1 MPAPKRYF
9 DQDSGPRDSGPH
21 KRSRGDDF
29 EQRGGR
35 GRGGARG
42 GGGGR
47 GGGRGGGGRGRG
59 GARGGRG
66 GFSDDRPKKE
76 AFKPKEGWIS
86 AGLKAHADAA
96 AESSKPKD
104 AKGADA
110 DPLAHQTTLY
120 LTNLPPTL
128 TSPQLQLI
136 FSSYAPVR
144 AAFVVSTGGGNGPKA
159 DDPSFGGSS
168 ANTISLKAGRDRT
181 GKVASRGFGY
191 VRFVLRADA
200 EQCLAEWGTKE
211 GIPRSAVRELELQDG
226 LEGLEWDKVTGAG
239 GIHMSWAKKKLRDGE
254 KPEGAAA
261 DWKEKKDKKDKKDKV
276 VKAAAP
282 VEGGDEDEA
291 QAEENWR
298 PGVWDHNAVRT
309 VIVQG
314 LPLPG
319 EEGST
324 EVDADDDKK
333 DADEGDESKMDVDA
347 GADGE
352 GEGDAAGAVKKGKL
366 IDWKKAI
373 RQRAKKVGDPEDV
386 KFPVRLAS
394 GEQVALVVMYT
405 PREAHALMTKMNNHV
420 FRGVMVSAAIKS
432 SWDLCQRQ
440 GRAKG
445 GGRLLIRNL
454 GFDVKV
460 ADLRAAFA
468 RFGPLHSIT
477 LPVDPATSKGR
488 GFAFVYFVSR
498 GHAEKALAAVNGT
511 RVYAGMA
518 AERVATEGGKEGK
531 KKEVREKKKAEKT
544 ASGGGGGDKGRVVA
558 VDWALSQEE
567 WKKAQEGEKEG
578 AEASGSEAD
587 EESGSG
593 SDSGSSDDEEDED
606 SDMSPVPEDLDAD
619 SDMSPEPVGAA
630 ERRRAEH
637 KDDGL
642 SDEGE
647 EDKPQQQKGT
657 TLFVRNMSFEATEAE
672 LYDLFKAFG
681 PVRYA
686 RIVYD
691 PTTKRSRGT
700 AFVCFWNDESAQAV
714 LNESQALNEGNFG
727 ETSTKKTSLLMAD
740 PSSSTASRLTLHG
753 RVLAAVPAVS
763 KNDADK
769 LREDRDKKG
778 AAKMDRRNLY
788 LMREGVI
795 FPTWAIAK
803 TLSAAD
809 MDARQSSFDAR
820 KSLLRSNP
828 SLYISR
834 TRLSIRQI
842 PLYVT
847 DGMLKRLAN
856 FAIREFDRDV
866 KSGHQKPLT
875 ADELVTFVPDASGA
889 KESAHDKVERKKGVP
904 LGKVRQSKILRQNDR
919 VDPVTG
925 LGRSKGY
932 GFLELGSHADALRFL
947 RWANANKEVNRLFR
961 TWWREELD
969 KMLEQVEKGEGKL
982 GKGVKVSEKDDRLK
996 RLREKRKELEEEERV
1011 AEDKASKREAAGRA
1025 LTGEGGRSSKCLII
1039 EFSIENAVTTK
1050 RRAEKVERAREK
1062 ARRVKENGE
1071 EESGDEAGSGDDDGD
1086 DASPRKKK
1094 GGKPAAA
1101 GKKGAH
1107 GRKRRAGHDGDDDDA
1122 EGASPSKKRSKKA
1135 PSEKAVDP
1143 DAPVK
1148 EGARIGSMIGRKRK
1162 MKGKR

>member
-9 DQDSGPRDSGPH
+9 DQDGGSRDEAPH
-21 KRSRGDDF
+21 KRSRGDGF
-29 EQRGGR
+29 QQRGR
-35 GRGGARG
+35 GRGGG
-42 GGGGR
+42 S
-47 GGGRGGGGRGRG
+47 GGGGRGRG

-96 AESSKPKD
+96 AESGKAKD
-104 AKGADA
+104 GKAADA

-144 AAFVVSTGGGNGPKA
+144 AAFVVSTAQNSGAKT
-159 DDPSFGGSS
+159 DEPSFAGSS

-211 GIPRSAVRELELQDG
+211 GVPRSAVRELELQEG
-226 LEGLEWDKVTGAG
+226 LEGVEWDKVCGTN
-239 GIHMSWAKKKLRDGE
+239 GIHMSWAKKKLREGE
-254 KPEGAAA
+254 KPEGGEKKPK
-261 DWKEKKDKKDKKDKV
+261 KEKKPV
-276 VKAAAP
+276 VAP
-282 VEGGDEDEA
+282 VEGDEEA
-291 QAEENWR
+291 HGEAGEQKWR

-324 EVDADDDKK
+324 EGNEGDDETKEG
-333 DADEGDESKMDVDA
+333 DEGDESKMDVDA
-347 GADGE
+347 GAD
-352 GEGDAAGAVKKGKL
+352 DAADADAAPAAKKGKL
-366 IDWKKAI
+366 IDWKKAL
-373 RQRAKKVGDPEDV
+373 RQRAKKVGDVEDV

-394 GEQVALVVMYT
+394 GEQVALVIMYT
-405 PREAHALMTKMNNHV
+405 PRQAHDLMSKMNNHV
-420 FRGVMVSAAIKS
+420 FRGVIISAAIKS

-460 ADLRAAFA
+460 ADLRTAFA

-518 AERVATEGGKEGK
+518 AERIATEGGKEGK

-567 WKKAQEGEKEG
+567 WKKVQEGEKDGE
-578 AEASGSEAD
+578 EASGSDAD

-593 SDSGSSDDEEDED
+593 SEDDSEEDDEDED
-606 SDMSPVPEDLDAD
+606 SDMSPVPEDLEED

-630 ERRRAEH
+630 ERRKAEH

-647 EDKPQQQKGT
+647 EDKPQQKGT
-657 TLFVRNMSFEATEAE
+657 TLFVRNMSFEATEPE

-714 LNESQALNEGNFG
+714 LNESRALNEGSFG

-769 LREDRDKKG
+769 LREERDKKG

-795 FPTWAIAK
+795 FPSWAIAK

-856 FAIREFDRDV
+856 HAIREFDRDV
-866 KSGHQKPLT
+866 KAGVQKPLT
-875 ADELVTFVPDASGA
+875 SDELVTFVPDASGA
-889 KESAHDKVERKKGVP
+889 KEPTWNKVERKKGIP

-932 GFLELGSHADALRFL
+932 GFLELGTHADALKFL

-982 GKGVKVSEKDDRLK
+982 GKGVKATEKDDRLK

-1011 AEDKASKREAAGRA
+1011 AQDKEAKREAAGRA
-1025 LTGEGGRSSKCLII
+1025 ATGEGGRSSKCLII

-1050 RRAEKVERAREK
+1050 RRAEKAERAREK

-1071 EESGDEAGSGDDDGD
+1071 PESDDEGASDEDE
-1086 DASPRKKK
+1086 DASPRKAGKK
-1094 GGKPAAA
+1094 GGKKGGAKG
-1101 GKKGAH
+1101 GK
-1107 GRKRRAGHDGDDDDA
+1107 KRRADDDGGESA
-1122 EGASPSKKRSKKA
+1122 AGSPSKKRAKKA
-1135 PSEKAVDP
+1135 GKEDEADK
-1143 DAPVK
+1143 PVK
-1148 EGARIGSMIGRKRK
+1148 EGARIGGLIGRKRK
-1162 MKGKR
+1162 EKKGGKR

>member
-9 DQDSGPRDSGPH
+9 DQDSGSQGGPP
-21 KRSRGDDF
+21 KRSRGDGF
-29 EQRGGR
+29 QQRGR
-35 GRGGARG
+35 GRGGGAPR
-42 GGGGR
+42 
-47 GGGRGGGGRGRG
+47 GGGRGRG
-59 GARGGRG
+59 GARGGRAS
-66 GFSDDRPKKE
+66 FSDDRPEKKE
-76 AFKPKEGWIS
+76 FKPKEGWIS

-96 AESSKPKD
+96 AASKQDK
-104 AKGADA
+104 A
-110 DPLAHQTTLY
+110 DPADPNAYQTTLY
-120 LTNLPPTL
+120 LSNLAPSL
-128 TSPQLQLI
+128 TSPQLTLI

-144 AAFVVSTGGGNGPKA
+144 AAFVVSTAQHAPASAG
-159 DDPSFGGSS
+159 DDAPDFGASS

-181 GKVASRGFGY
+181 GKASSRGFGY

-200 EQCLAEWGTKE
+200 EQCLAEWGAKD
-211 GIPRSAVRELELQDG
+211 GLPRSAVRELEHQEG
-226 LEGLEWDKVTGAG
+226 LEGVEWDKVCGPS
-239 GIHMSWAKKKLRDGE
+239 GIRMSWAKKKLREGE
-254 KPEGAAA
+254 KPEGGEKKPQ
-261 DWKEKKDKKDKKDKV
+261 KEKKEKKAPV
-276 VKAAAP
+276 AP
-282 VEGGDEDEA
+282 VEGEDA
-291 QAEENWR
+291 DQEEQQKWR
-298 PGVWDHNAVRT
+298 PGLWDHNAVRT

-324 EVDADDDKK
+324 EEADDEEKEK
-333 DADEGDESKMDVDA
+333 EEGDEAKMEVDA
-347 GADGE
+347 EAEDGAE
-352 GEGDAAGAVKKGKL
+352 AAAPAKKGKL
-366 IDWKKAI
+366 IDWKKAVK
-373 RQRAKKVGDPEDV
+373 QRARKIGDVEDV

-394 GEQVALVVMYT
+394 GEQVALVIMAT
-405 PREAHALMTKMNNHV
+405 PRNAHDLMSKMNNHV
-420 FRGVMVSAAIKS
+420 FRGVLVSAAIKS

-440 GRAKG
+440 GRSKG

-454 GFDVKV
+454 GFDITV

-477 LPVDPATSKGR
+477 LPVDPATKKGR

-518 AERVATEGGKEGK
+518 AERIATEGGKEGK
-531 KKEVREKKKAEKT
+531 KKEVRQKKKAAKSE
-544 ASGGGGGDKGRVVA
+544 SGGGGGEKGRVVA
-558 VDWALSQEE
+558 VDWALSQED
-567 WKKAQEGEKEG
+567 WKKVQEEEKG
-578 AEASGSEAD
+578 SEASGSEA
-587 EESGSG
+587 SG
-593 SDSGSSDDEEDED
+593 SDDDSEDSDEENSDDD

-619 SDMSPEPVGAA
+619 SDMSPEPVSAA
-630 ERRRAEH
+630 QRNAH
-637 KDDGL
+637 KGDGL
-642 SDEGE
+642 SDDEEGE
-647 EDKPQQQKGT
+647 KPQQKGT
-657 TLFVRNMSFEATEAE
+657 TLFVRNISFEATEAE
-672 LYDLFKAFG
+672 LYDLFKSFG

-700 AFVCFWNDESAQAV
+700 AFVCFWNDDSAQAV
-714 LNESQALNEGNFG
+714 LNESQSLNEGNFG

-778 AAKMDRRNLY
+778 GAKLDRRNLY

-795 FPTWAIAK
+795 FPSWAIAK

-809 MDARQSSFDAR
+809 MDARQASFDAR
-820 KSLLRSNP
+820 KALLRSNP

-856 FAIREFDRDV
+856 HAIREFDRDV
-866 KSGHQKPLT
+866 KAGVQKPLT

-889 KESAHDKVERKKGVP
+889 KEPTWNKVERKKGVP

-932 GFLELGSHADALRFL
+932 GFLELGTHADALRFL

-961 TWWREELD
+961 TWWREELE

-982 GKGVKVSEKDDRLK
+982 GKGVKATEKDDRLK
-996 RLREKRKELEEEERV
+996 RLKEKRKELEEEERMSQEKE
-1011 AEDKASKREAAGRA
+1011 AKREAAGKA
-1025 LTGEGGRSSKCLII
+1025 VSGEGGRSSKCLII

-1071 EESGDEAGSGDDDGD
+1071 EASDDEEAGDEDGEEGASSKKSG
-1086 DASPRKKK
+1086 PR
-1094 GGKPAAA
+1094 
-1101 GKKGAH
+1101 GKKGPPK
-1107 GRKRRAGHDGDDDDA
+1107 GKKRRADADDGEFA
-1122 EGASPSKKRSKKA
+1122 AGASPSKKRAKKGG
-1135 PSEKAVDP
+1135 
-1143 DAPVK
+1143 K
-1148 EGARIGSMIGRKRK
+1148 EEEADEPAKDGARIGGLIGFKRK
-1162 MKGKR
+1162 MKKGKK

>member
-9 DQDSGPRDSGPH
+9 DQDSGSPGGPA
-21 KRSRGDDF
+21 KRSRGEGF
-29 EQRGGR
+29 QQRGR
-35 GRGGARG
+35 GRGGGAAR
-42 GGGGR
+42 
-47 GGGRGGGGRGRG
+47 GGGRGRG
-59 GARGGRG
+59 GARGGRAS
-66 GFSDDRPKKE
+66 FSDDRPKKD

-96 AESSKPKD
+96 AESKHDK
-104 AKGADA
+104 A
-110 DPLAHQTTLY
+110 DPADPNAHQTTLY
-120 LTNLPPTL
+120 LSNLAPDL
-128 TSPQLQLI
+128 TSPQLTLI

-144 AAFVVSTGGGNGPKA
+144 AAFVVSTA
-159 DDPSFGGSS
+159 QHAAAAAEDTPSFGASS

-181 GKVASRGFGY
+181 GKASSRGFGY

-200 EQCLAEWGTKE
+200 EQCLAEWGSKD
-211 GIPRSAVRELELQDG
+211 GLPRSAVRELELQEG
-226 LEGLEWDKVTGAG
+226 LEGVDWDKVCGPN
-239 GIHMSWAKKKLRDGE
+239 GIRMSWAKKKLREGE
-254 KPEGAAA
+254 KPEGGEKKPK
-261 DWKEKKDKKDKKDKV
+261 KEKKEKP
-276 VKAAAP
+276 AP
-282 VEGGDEDEA
+282 VAPGEGDD
-291 QAEENWR
+291 AEQEEQQKWR
-298 PGVWDHNAVRT
+298 PGLWDHNAVRT

-324 EVDADDDKK
+324 EDADDEAK
-333 DADEGDESKMDVDA
+333 DQEENKEEGDEPKMDVDA
-347 GADGE
+347 EAD
-352 GEGDAAGAVKKGKL
+352 GDAAAPPAKNGKL
-366 IDWKKAI
+366 IDWKKAV
-373 RQRAKKVGDPEDV
+373 RQRARKVGDVEDV

-394 GEQVALVVMYT
+394 GEQVALVIMGT
-405 PREAHALMTKMNNHV
+405 PRHAHDLMSKMNNHV
-420 FRGVMVSAAIKS
+420 FRGVLVSAAIKS

-440 GRAKG
+440 GRSKG

-454 GFDVKV
+454 GFDITIP
-460 ADLRAAFA
+460 DLRAAFA

-477 LPVDPATSKGR
+477 LPVDPATKKAR
-488 GFAFVYFVSR
+488 GFAFVYFVTR

-518 AERVATEGGKEGK
+518 AERIATEGGKEGK
-531 KKEVREKKKAEKT
+531 KKEVREKKKAEKSQ
-544 ASGGGGGDKGRVVA
+544 SGGGGGEKGRVVA
-558 VDWALSQEE
+558 VDWALSQED
-567 WKKAQEGEKEG
+567 WKKAQEGEKGEDASG
-578 AEASGSEAD
+578 SDADEASGSD
-587 EESGSG
+587 ESED
-593 SDSGSSDDEEDED
+593 SDSDEDED

-619 SDMSPEPVGAA
+619 SDMSPEPVSAA
-630 ERRRAEH
+630 ERNAH
-637 KDDGL
+637 KNDGL
-642 SDEGE
+642 SDEE
-647 EDKPQQQKGT
+647 EEEKPQQKGT
-657 TLFVRNMSFEATEAE
+657 TLFVRNISFEATEAE
-672 LYDLFKAFG
+672 LYDLFKSFG

-700 AFVCFWNDESAQAV
+700 AFVCFWNDENAQAV
-714 LNESQALNEGNFG
+714 LDESKTLNEGNFG

-778 AAKMDRRNLY
+778 GAKLDRRNLY

-795 FPTWAIAK
+795 FPSWAVAK

-820 KSLLRSNP
+820 KALLRSNP

-856 FAIREFDRDV
+856 HAIREFDRDV
-866 KSGHQKPLT
+866 KAGVQKPLT
-875 ADELVTFVPDASGA
+875 AEELVTFVPDASGA
-889 KESAHDKVERKKGVP
+889 KEPTWNKVERKKGVP

-932 GFLELGSHADALRFL
+932 GFLELGTHADALRFL

-961 TWWREELD
+961 SWWREELE

-982 GKGVKVSEKDDRLK
+982 GKGVKATEKDDRLK
-996 RLREKRKELEEEERV
+996 RLKEKRKELEEEERI
-1011 AEDKASKREAAGRA
+1011 AQEKDAKREAAGKA
-1025 LTGEGGRSSKCLII
+1025 VAGEGGRSSKCLII

-1062 ARRVKENGE
+1062 ARRMKAGRLLGAENGE
-1071 EESGDEAGSGDDDGD
+1071 EASDDDEADDDEGAEGASPKKGSKKGKKAGSKGKKRRADDDDGE
-1086 DASPRKKK
+1086 S
-1094 GGKPAAA
+1094 GAA
-1101 GKKGAH
+1101 
-1107 GRKRRAGHDGDDDDA
+1107 
-1122 EGASPSKKRSKKA
+1122 ASPSKKRAKKGG
-1135 PSEKAVDP
+1135 
-1143 DAPVK
+1143 K
-1148 EGARIGSMIGRKRK
+1148 EDEAETPAKDGARIGGLIGFKRK
-1162 MKGKR
+1162 MKKGKK